1 MRCTSL
7 KSTVGWVLLNVC
19 NLPDYHHY
27 KENFHHLGSFLPVPV
42 IFSPGVLS
50 FLISISINQVFFVL
64 GVNISG
70 IIHYVCG
77 LPWWLSWS
85 RIHLQCRRPGLDPW
99 VGKIP
104 WRREQLPAPVFWLG
118 EFHGPYSP
126 WGHKELD
133 LTERLSLSTGP
144 KERLMRT
151 VGFTRSLCSFL
162 LLPFVSS
169 NQTAWSHPIPFS
181 PCPFLVVVCGW
192 YKHTSLLQI
201 FSRAVLCTY
210 PESQT

>member
-118 EFHGPYSP
+118 EFHGLCSP
-126 WGHKELD
+126 WSRRVGHD
-133 LTERLSLSTGP
+133 WAT
-144 KERLMRT
+144 
-151 VGFTRSLCSFL
+151 FTIHYVFL
-162 LLPFVSS
+162 
-169 NQTAWSHPIPFS
+169 WI
-181 PCPFLVVVCGW
+181 
-192 YKHTSLLQI
+192 
-201 FSRAVLCTY
+201 
-210 PESQT
+210 